1 MTDKIDAAPTH
12 SPLLPTYARYPMS
25 VDRGEGCWLISTEG
39 RRYLDFGSGIA
50 VTALG
55 HAHPHLVEK
64 LTEQVRKVW
73 HTSNLYHI
81 PGQER
86 LAQRLV
92 DTSFAYQAFFCNSG
106 MEAMEGSIKLARRYH
121 AVTGNPQKYR
131 IITVEGAFHGRSL
144 ATLAA
149 ANNPKYLKG
158 FGPKVDG
165 FDNVPFGNMNAL
177 RAAISDETAAILLE
191 PLQGEGGIRPAG
203 QDYLRQIRA
212 ACDEFGLL
220 MVLDEVQS
228 GMGRT
233 GKLWAHEWAGVTPD
247 IVGSAKGLGG
257 GFPMGAILAGEEA
270 AKGFEPGI
278 HGTTFGGNPLAMA
291 AGNAVLDVILEKGF
305 LEGVEAKGKLL
316 WKGIEKLI
324 ARHPHVYEAV
334 RGAGLLMGLKCVVPN
349 GEVASKLLEAGLL
362 VVPAAENVIRLLPA
376 LIVSDE
382 EIGIALDILDKV
394 AANWPQAKEGAV

>member
-1 MTDKIDAAPTH
+1 MTDTKDAAPTH
-12 SPLLPTYARYPMS
+12 SPLLPTYARYPVTM
-25 VDRGEGCWLISTEG
+25 DRGEGCWLIATDG
-39 RRYLDFGSGIA
+39 RRYLDFGTGIA

-64 LTEQVRKVW
+64 LTEQVAKLW

-92 DTSFAYQAFFCNSG
+92 DSSFAYQAFFCNSG

-191 PLQGEGGIRPAG
+191 PVQGEGGIRAASL
-203 QDYLRQIRA
+203 DYLRHIRA
-212 ACDEFGLL
+212 TCDEFGLL

-233 GKLWAHEWAGVTPD
+233 GKLWAHEWAGVEPD

-257 GFPMGAILAGEEA
+257 GFPVGAVLAGEKA
-270 AKGFEPGI
+270 AQGFEPGV

-291 AGNAVLDVILEKGF
+291 AANAVLDVILKPGF
-305 LEGVEAKGKLL
+305 LDAVQKKGALL
-316 WKGIEKLI
+316 TQGLEKLT
-324 ARHPHVYEAV
+324 RKHPAIYESV
-334 RGAGLLMGLKCVVPN
+334 RGAGLLLGLKCVVPN
-349 GEVASKLLEAGLL
+349 GEVATALLNAGLL
-362 VVPAAENVIRLLPA
+362 VVPAAENVIRILPP
-376 LIVSDE
+376 LIVSE
-382 EIGIALDILDKV
+382 AEIGIALDILDKV
-394 AANWPQAKEGAV
+394 AAGWPKAEGGKA